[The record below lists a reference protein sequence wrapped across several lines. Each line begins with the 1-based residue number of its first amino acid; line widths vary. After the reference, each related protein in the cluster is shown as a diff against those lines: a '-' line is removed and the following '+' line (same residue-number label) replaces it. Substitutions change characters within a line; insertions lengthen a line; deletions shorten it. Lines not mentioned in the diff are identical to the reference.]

1 MIAILAAAAVHI
13 AVANSTVVPPEYV
26 TGPTNPSVTQENL
39 AQTVCSTNKDAK
51 GHTWVH
57 DQRPSTS
64 YTGKIKKELMDKY
77 YPGADPLAYEL
88 DHDVSIEA
96 GGDPR
101 DPANLWLEP
110 WHMMVNG
117 VDLGA
122 KTKDIV
128 ENRVHKELCTGNI
141 TLAQARAKLAGHA
154 WVYSAYEYGYI
165 KVNPLTLGIS
175 K

>member
-1 MIAILAAAAVHI
+1 VIVAILAAAHI
-13 AVANSTVVPPEYV
+13 AMAGSSIVPPDYV
-26 TGPTNPSVTQENL
+26 TGPSNSAVTQENL
-39 AQTVCSTNKDAK
+39 SQTVCSTQKDANGK
-51 GHTWVH
+51 TWVH

-64 YTGKIKKELMDKY
+64 YTDRIKKQLLDKY

-110 WHMMVNG
+110 WHMVVGG

-122 KTKDIV
+122 KTKDVV
-128 ENRVHKELCTGNI
+128 ENRVHKELCTGNL
-141 TLAQARAKLAGHA
+141 TLVQARAKLVGHA

-165 KVNPLTLGIS
+165 KINPLELGI
-175 K
+175 KR